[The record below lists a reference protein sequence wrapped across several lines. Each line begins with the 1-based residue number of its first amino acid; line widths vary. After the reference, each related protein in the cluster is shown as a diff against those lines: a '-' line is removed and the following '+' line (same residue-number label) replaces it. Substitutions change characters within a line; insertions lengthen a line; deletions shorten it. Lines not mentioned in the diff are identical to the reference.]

1 MMTKEKALTR
11 IQMKIDEP
19 MISMNE
25 KRQLFSLYQDISQAN
40 SLSPQLEDTVRS
52 MTKRDDDNDDDDDD
66 E

>member
-1 MMTKEKALTR
+1 MMTKEKALTK

-40 SLSPQLEDTVRS
+40 SLSPQLEDVVKS
-52 MTKRDDDNDDDDDD
+52 MTKKDDNDDDDD

>member
-1 MMTKEKALTR
+1 MMTKEKALTK

-40 SLSPQLEDTVRS
+40 SLSPQLEDVVRS
-52 MTKRDDDNDDDDDD
+52 MTKTDDD
-66 E
+66 EDTDDE

>member
-40 SLSPQLEDTVRS
+40 SLSSQLEDTVRS
-52 MTKRDDDNDDDDDD
+52 MTKRDDED
-66 E
+66 EEED